1 MNKIARILY
10 ISSVITKE
18 EFYRN
23 NNIDE
28 DEISWLGSGDFGDAY
43 DIGNGKALKTTKS
56 KKEFDIAKQ
65 LINQDSKFD
74 GFVNY
79 YIAEKIEEVIKSADV
94 EKVAIEEIYV
104 AKNMRVALKIGQV
117 IGIIE
122 AIAIKNNFDFETI
135 PPREVKKCL
144 TGIGSA
150 DKGQVKFMVET
161 MTGYKNFKKLDESDA
176 VAVAISSFY
185 LREENALLHKGKDS

>member
-1 MNKIARILY
+1 MRILGIDPGIY
-10 ISSVITKE
+10 RVGFGIVEKKGNSFKIIESGVISPPKNLEYKE
-18 EFYRN
+18 K
-23 NNIDE
+23 
-28 DEISWLGSGDFGDAY
+28 LC
-43 DIGNGKALKTTKS
+43 
-56 KKEFDIAKQ
+56 
-65 LINQDSKFD
+65 
-74 GFVNY
+74 
-79 YIAEKIEEVIKSADV
+79 YIAEKIEEVIKSADA